1 MSKDKTL
8 DELVKEG
15 KRYVDLSVD
24 EIKLKTTRAVSTALG
39 QVLAYLLLFAII
51 SLFLGLLAFALL
63 QWLNVLVGAPWA
75 TLIVAG
81 IVCILVGILWLCREN
96 LFRDLFVKLFI
107 DVFYDTNQ
115 DDDEEEE

>member
-1 MSKDKTL
+1 MGKDKSL

-24 EIKLKTTRAVSTALG
+24 EIKLKTTRALSNALG
-39 QVLAYLLLFAII
+39 QVLAHLLIFAVL
-51 SLFLGLLAFALL
+51 SLLLGLLSFALL
-63 QWLNVLVGAPWA
+63 QWLNVLLGAPWGTLAVA
-75 TLIVAG
+75 TLVF
-81 IVCILVGILWLCREN
+81 ILMGVLWLCRGS

-115 DDDEEEE
+115 DDDEEE

>member
-15 KRYVDLSVD
+15 KQYLDLSVD
-24 EIKLKTTRAVSTALG
+24 ELKLKTTRGVSTALG
-39 QVLAYLLLFAII
+39 QVLAYLLIFAVF
-51 SLFLGLLAFALL
+51 SLLLGLLAFALL
-63 QWLNVLVGAPWA
+63 QWLNVLVGAPWG

-81 IVCILVGILWLCREN
+81 VILILLGVLWLMRQR

-107 DVFYDTNQ
+107 DVFYDP
-115 DDDEEEE
+115 EEE